1 MKTEV
6 ERFWEKV
13 NKGGSVPVNRPDL
26 GPCWPWTGAKTP
38 KGYGLFHLQ
47 GSNASVYSHR
57 YVNQITHGPLAEGQ
71 QVLHHCDNPPCC
83 NTAHHFRGVAKDNTK
98 DMDMKG
104 RRGANPRKGTS
115 MQSGHVR
122 VNGKWWL
129 LKVRE
134 WVVKDGVKRR
144 VDAYK
149 KLRMVQ
155 HGEGGSVP
163 GDVQALANVELA
175 KVNIGQGQG
184 QSADSVASYLE
195 SYLAAGVGSK
205 TRRKLREVTVQSYK
219 RDYNVI
225 KDFVPNMQLRQVRT
239 PDINR
244 IFDAL
249 IEDDGDTVRA
259 QSAYNNIKNFLSG
272 AFRSAVGA
280 GLLDFNP
287 VTAAHSIGGNESD
300 THAYTL
306 GEVHDLMSA
315 VDNHSAHAAF
325 MVLTFTGL
333 RSEELKG
340 LRWAD
345 YDRKAGLLNIKRTI
359 VHGKLVEDT
368 KTTSSKAPVPVIGIV
383 KKYLDAHLARN
394 SGTGYIFHK
403 PNDPERPI
411 NFGHLVWDDVIPATK
426 TAGVEWHGLHAFRR
440 GLSTILHELEIP
452 ELTISHILRHST
464 KSSKSVAGRHYI
476 KPSLERMRAALEKVE
491 AQYVA
496 VEKKNKR
503 RR

>member
-1 MKTEV
+1 
-6 ERFWEKV
+6 
-13 NKGGSVPVNRPDL
+13 
-26 GPCWPWTGAKTP
+26 
-38 KGYGLFHLQ
+38 
-47 GSNASVYSHR
+47 
-57 YVNQITHGPLAEGQ
+57 
-71 QVLHHCDNPPCC
+71 
-83 NTAHHFRGVAKDNTK
+83 
-98 DMDMKG
+98 
-104 RRGANPRKGTS
+104 

-122 VNGKWWL
+122 VNGRWWI

-144 VDAYK
+144 VDTYK
-149 KLRMVQ
+149 KLREIR
-155 HGEGGSVP
+155 HNEGGAVP
-163 GDVQALANVELA
+163 NDVQALADLELA
-175 KVNIGQGQG
+175 RVNLGQGQG
-184 QSADSVASYLE
+184 QSADSVKSYLE
-195 SYLAAGVGSK
+195 SYLTAGIGSK
-205 TRRKLREVTVQSYK
+205 TRRKLRDVTIESYK

-225 KDFVPNMQLRQVRT
+225 KDFIPEMQLRQVRT

-280 GLLDFNP
+280 GLIDFNP
-287 VTAAHSIGGNESD
+287 VTAAHSIGGNEAD
-300 THAYTL
+300 THAYSL
-306 GEVHDLMSA
+306 EEVRDLMST
-315 VDNHSAHAAF
+315 VDHHTAQAAF
-325 MVLTFTGL
+325 VVLAFTGL

-340 LRWAD
+340 LRWDD
-345 YDRKAGLLNIKRTI
+345 YDSENEVLNIKRTI

-394 SGTGYIFHK
+394 SGTGYIFHA
-403 PNDPERPI
+403 PADPERPI
-411 NFGHLVWDDVIPATK
+411 NFGHLVWDVVIPEAK
-426 TAGVEWHGLHAFRR
+426 KAGVEWHGLHAFRR
-440 GLSTILHELEIP
+440 GLSTLLHDLEIP

-491 AQYVA
+491 AKYKA
-496 VEKKNKR
+496 IENKQR
-503 RR
+503 R

>member
-1 MKTEV
+1 
-6 ERFWEKV
+6 
-13 NKGGSVPVNRPDL
+13 
-26 GPCWPWTGAKTP
+26 
-38 KGYGLFHLQ
+38 
-47 GSNASVYSHR
+47 
-57 YVNQITHGPLAEGQ
+57 
-71 QVLHHCDNPPCC
+71 
-83 NTAHHFRGVAKDNTK
+83 
-98 DMDMKG
+98 
-104 RRGANPRKGTS
+104 
-115 MQSGHVR
+115 MQSGHIR
-122 VNGKWWL
+122 VNGRWWI

-134 WVVKDGVKRR
+134 WVVKDGIKRR
-144 VDAYK
+144 VDSYK
-149 KLRMVQ
+149 KLRQV
-155 HGEGGSVP
+155 HHNEGSAVP
-163 GDVQALANVELA
+163 GDVQALADLELA

-184 QSADSVASYLE
+184 QSADSVKSYLE

-205 TRRKLREVTVQSYK
+205 TRRKLRDVTIQSYT

-225 KDFVPNMQLRQVRT
+225 KDFVPDIQLRQVRT

-280 GLLDFNP
+280 GLIDFNP
-287 VTAAHSIGGNESD
+287 VTAAHSIGGNEAN

-306 GEVHDLMSA
+306 EEVRDLMSA
-315 VDNHSAHAAF
+315 VDNHTTQAAF
-325 MVLTFTGL
+325 MVLTFTGI

-345 YDRKAGLLNIKRTI
+345 YDREKQVLNIKRTI

-383 KKYLDAHLARN
+383 KKYLDAHLERN
-394 SGTGYIFHK
+394 TGTGYVFHA
-403 PNDPERPI
+403 PTEPERPI
-411 NFGHLVWDDVIPATK
+411 NFGHLVWDVVIPKAK
-426 TAGVEWHGLHAFRR
+426 EAGVEWHGLHAFRR
-440 GLSTILHELEIP
+440 GLSTVLHDLEIP

-464 KSSKSVAGRHYI
+464 KSSKSVAARNYI

-491 AQYVA
+491 SKY
-496 VEKKNKR
+496 KKGR
-503 RR
+503 R

>member
-1 MKTEV
+1 
-6 ERFWEKV
+6 
-13 NKGGSVPVNRPDL
+13 
-26 GPCWPWTGAKTP
+26 
-38 KGYGLFHLQ
+38 
-47 GSNASVYSHR
+47 
-57 YVNQITHGPLAEGQ
+57 
-71 QVLHHCDNPPCC
+71 
-83 NTAHHFRGVAKDNTK
+83 
-98 DMDMKG
+98 
-104 RRGANPRKGTS
+104 

-149 KLRMVQ
+149 KLRMLQ
-155 HGEGGSVP
+155 HGEGGGSVP
-163 GDVQALANVELA
+163 NDVQALANVELA
-175 KVNIGQGQG
+175 KVNVGQGQG
-184 QSADSVASYLE
+184 QSADSMTSYLE

-205 TRRKLREVTVQSYK
+205 TRRKLRDVTIQSYK

-225 KDFVPNMQLRQVRT
+225 KDFIPTMQLRQVRT

-287 VTAAHSIGGNESD
+287 VTAAHSIGGNEAD

-306 GEVHDLMSA
+306 GEVHGLMSA
-315 VDNHSAHAAF
+315 VDHHTAQAAF
-325 MVLTFTGL
+325 MVLMFTGL

-340 LRWAD
+340 LRWTD
-345 YDRKAGLLNIKRTI
+345 YDRENQVLNIKRTI

-394 SGTGYIFHK
+394 TGTGYIFHA
-403 PNDPERPI
+403 PTDPEQPV
-411 NFGHLVWDDVIPATK
+411 NFGHLVWDTVIPATK
-426 TAGVEWHGLHAFRR
+426 KSNVEWHGLHAFRR

-476 KPSLERMRAALEKVE
+476 KPSLPMMRQALEKVE
-491 AQYVA
+491 AAY
-496 VEKKNKR
+496 KKAEKR